1 MKIGICCG
9 RCFFIAISSIGS
21 YIIIYVHRQGGTI
34 MKLTGELKKQV
45 EKTDNRDE
53 KKRLIEEA
61 GVELSEDELDK
72 ASGGYRRRIYNPGN
86 ELHVME

>member
-1 MKIGICCG
+1 
-9 RCFFIAISSIGS
+9 
-21 YIIIYVHRQGGTI
+21 

-45 EKTDNRDE
+45 EKADNRDE

-86 ELHVME
+86 ELPVME